1 MFSIKFL
8 NTKSIL
14 PYSINI
20 NKDGE
25 TISPH
30 GLFYKPIVTRKLNN
44 LGYDGEAAK
53 LGVRAFSTSCTA
65 WRNTSSTSS
74 SDLVVFFDADKDKLD
89 ILNYIKGK
97 SGIYMWTN
105 KLNGKKYVG
114 SSVDLKRRLLEYYN
128 VNRLLNEDSMPIN
141 VALLK
146 YGYHNFS
153 LTILDICDIVNLMSR
168 EKHFF
173 EVYSPEYNIL
183 KTPGSPSRGSGWKHS
198 EATVE
203 NMRAA
208 ALKRSPE
215 TLAKMSASQ
224 SRNIQVEVTDIET
237 NTSTI
242 YHAIK
247 AAARALGIDKRYIEH
262 YIYLNQDKP
271 VLDKYTFKL
280 LDKEGSVGLRE
291 EQHTLSAVVKVQK
304 TSKKV
309 EVTNVE
315 TKEVTTYP
323 SIGAAARALG
333 YRQPS
338 ISLYLKENRTNPF
351 KGVYLFKLV

>member
-1 MFSIKFL
+1 M
-8 NTKSIL
+8 
-14 PYSINI
+14 
-20 NKDGE
+20 
-25 TISPH
+25 
-30 GLFYKPIVTRKLNN
+30 
-44 LGYDGEAAK
+44 
-53 LGVRAFSTSCTA
+53 
-65 WRNTSSTSS
+65 
-74 SDLVVFFDADKDKLD
+74 DADKDKLG

-105 KLNGKKYVG
+105 KLNNKKYVG

-153 LTILDICDIVNLMSR
+153 LTILDICDIDNLMSR

-173 EVYSPEYNIL
+173 NVYSPEYNIL
-183 KTPGSPSRGSGWKHS
+183 KIPGSPSRGSGWKHS

-203 NMRAA
+203 NMRTA
-208 ALKRSPE
+208 ALNRSPE

-224 SRNIQVEVTDIET
+224 SRNIQVEVTNIET
-237 NTSTI
+237 NTSTK

-247 AAARALGIDKRYIEH
+247 AAARALGIDRRYIEH
-262 YIYLNQDKP
+262 YIFLSQDKP
-271 VLDKYTFKL
+271 VLGKYTFKL
-280 LDKEGSVGLRE
+280 LDTEGLVQTTS
-291 EQHTLSAVVKVQK
+291 TAAIKVQK
-304 TSKKV
+304 RSKKV

-315 TKEVTTYP
+315 TKEVTIYT

-338 ISLYLKENRTNPF
+338 ISLYLKENRTKPF
-351 KGVYLFKLV
+351 KGLYLFKLI

>member
-1 MFSIKFL
+1 M
-8 NTKSIL
+8 
-14 PYSINI
+14 
-20 NKDGE
+20 D
-25 TISPH
+25 
-30 GLFYKPIVTRKLNN
+30 
-44 LGYDGEAAK
+44 
-53 LGVRAFSTSCTA
+53 VRAFSASCA
-65 WRNTSSTSS
+65 ACKDISYTSS
-74 SDLVVFFDADKDKLD
+74 SDLVVFLDADKDKLD
-89 ILNYIKGK
+89 ILNHIKGK

-105 KLNGKKYVG
+105 KLNSKKYVG
-114 SSVDLKRRLLEYYN
+114 SSMDLKRRLLEYYN
-128 VNRLLNEDSMPIN
+128 VNRLLNENSMPIN

-153 LTILDICDIVNLMSR
+153 LTILDICDIDNLMSR

-215 TLAKMSASQ
+215 TLAKMSASHPMK
-224 SRNIQVEVTDIET
+224 IQVEVTDIET
-237 NTSTI
+237 NTSTT

-271 VLDKYTFKL
+271 VLGKYTFKL
-280 LDKEGSVGLRE
+280 LHTEGQVEKPNIGKVQPESSVVLSREGST
-291 EQHTLSAVVKVQK
+291 QTTFSAAIKVQK

-315 TKEVTTYP
+315 TKEVTIYP

-333 YRQPS
+333 YRQAS

-351 KGVYLFKLV
+351 KGMYLFKLV